1 MAKPV
6 RVRAVRK
13 IGVAVAD
20 SFSDAINS
28 QPRRR
33 THVQSID
40 PATGIVF
47 REYVSAGE
55 AEVSEAVR
63 RAQQAQPAW
72 AALPLRGRSAYIEKL
87 HNLIFRRSAEIARLI
102 SKENGK
108 PLGEALS
115 CEIAVVLDI
124 ARFYIRRAKKIL
136 KPRRLPHQNIAL
148 KLKHGSQIHEP
159 YGVVAIIS
167 PWNYPFM
174 LALGQII
181 PALLAGNCVVHKP
194 SEFTPGIGA
203 LLQELIDEAGMPED
217 IFSVVLGDA
226 ATGAALV
233 NAPVDKVFFTGS
245 AITGRKV
252 AVAASQRLIPVGLE
266 LGGSD
271 PFIVLHDANLEH
283 AASGAVW
290 GRFMTCGQS
299 CIAPKR
305 VLVEQKV
312 YEPFI
317 ELLIDKVKK
326 LRMGCSEDPAAD
338 IGPMIRER
346 QVLALLLQLEDAIAK
361 GASVLCGGRRREDLG
376 PWFFE
381 PTVLV
386 DVKASMLV
394 MQEETFGPLLPV
406 VPFIDVDEAIKI
418 ANATP
423 YGLSASVWTS
433 NVRRGRKI
441 AMRVQ
446 AGSVLINDVMSQNG
460 MCNAPRNGVKMS
472 GFGYTNGAEGLLEM
486 VRGKYV
492 DSDAITV
499 FRKPWWF
506 RYTPNQAKNLDRFLS
521 FLHAPTW
528 RQRLAA
534 IPGVLALLFDK
545 ERI

>member
-1 MAKPV
+1 MAKSP
-6 RVRAVRK
+6 RTQATRK
-13 IGVAVAD
+13 TGVVVVD
-20 SFSDAINS
+20 SFSDAVNS
-28 QPRRR
+28 QSRRQ

-40 PATGIVF
+40 PATGVVF

-55 AEVSEAVR
+55 TEVNEAVQ
-63 RAQQAQPAW
+63 RAHQAQPAW
-72 AALPLRGRSAYIEKL
+72 AALPLHARRDYIQSL
-87 HNLIFRRSAEIARLI
+87 HDLIFKRSTEIALLI

-108 PLGEALS
+108 PIGEALS
-115 CEIAVVLDI
+115 CEIMIVLDI
-124 ARFYIRRAKKIL
+124 ARFYIRSAEKIL

-148 KLKHGSQIHEP
+148 KLKHGTQLHEP

-194 SEFTPGIGA
+194 SEFTPGIGD
-203 LLQELIDEAGMPED
+203 LLQNICNEAGLPED
-217 IFSVVLGDA
+217 VFSVVLGDG

-245 AITGRKV
+245 AATGRKV
-252 AVAASQRLIPVGLE
+252 AVAASQRLIPFGLE

-271 PFIVLHDANLEH
+271 PFIVLQDANLEH
-283 AASGAVW
+283 ASSGAMW

-305 VLVEQKV
+305 VLVEQEV

-317 ELLIDKVKK
+317 ELLVDKVKK
-326 LRMGCSEDPAAD
+326 LRLGRGDDAAAD
-338 IGPMIRER
+338 VGPLIRER
-346 QVLALLLQLEDAIAK
+346 QVDALQLQLDDAIAK
-361 GASVLCGGRRREDLG
+361 GAKILCGGHRREDLG
-376 PWFFE
+376 PYFFE

-386 DVKASMLV
+386 DVTPSMLV

-406 VPFIDVDEAIKI
+406 VAVKDAEEAIKI

-433 NVRRGRKI
+433 NARRGREI
-441 AMRVQ
+441 AARVQ
-446 AGSVLINDVMSQNG
+446 AGSVLVNDVMSQNG
-460 MCNAPRNGVKMS
+460 MCDVPRNGVKMS
-472 GFGYTNGAEGLLEM
+472 GFGYTNGTEGLLEM
-486 VRGKYV
+486 VRGKYI
-492 DSDAITV
+492 DSDAITA

-521 FLHAPTW
+521 FLHAPTL
-528 RQRLAA
+528 RQKLAA